1 MANRPIKKWRSGSI
15 EGCIWLNKKKLDD
28 GSEVEFKTVSLSRNF
43 KKRDD
48 DIWRSEVINFRRS
61 DIPKI
66 QTVLHNLQQE
76 LFLTEEKET
85 EEDEEE

>member
-28 GSEVEFKTVSLSRNF
+28 GSEVEFKTISLSRSF
-43 KKRDD
+43 KKKDD
-48 DIWRSEVINFRRS
+48 DIWRSEIINCRKG

-66 QTVLHNLQQE
+66 QVVLHNLQQE
-76 LFLTEEKET
+76 LFLTEEKEK
-85 EEDEEE
+85 EEEE